1 MVYSIKMADYIRR
14 RGIDRQAL
22 LDGYPIQKEPERTR
36 KETVQSR
43 WGYRRR
49 ADLSNDELATVVDM
63 YRRGAKLKHIAGKF
77 NIRVETVN
85 KVLDSADI
93 ARRRKPTRRVD
104 KKRAVEMLQA
114 GAPAA
119 KVAEVLECA
128 EHTILEYRRELK
140 DTGRL

>member
-49 ADLSNDELATVVDM
+49 ADLSNEELATVVDM

-77 NIRVETVN
+77 NIRVEAVN
-85 KVLDSADI
+85 KILDSADI

-104 KKRAVEMLQA
+104 KKRAVEMLLA

-128 EHTILEYRRELK
+128 EHTILEYRRELR

>member
-22 LDGYPIQKEPERTR
+22 LDGYPIKKEPERTR

-93 ARRRKPTRRVD
+93 ASRRKPTRRVD